1 MKMKIIRSKGREIP
15 YSDIRKTF
23 RKLLR
28 QTKRERME
36 TMQTQQKKGGK
47 QND

>member
-1 MKMKIIRSKGREIP
+1 MIKGSRSKGRKIP

-23 RKLLR
+23 RRLLR

-36 TMQTQQKKGGK
+36 TMQTQQKKGRE
-47 QND
+47 